1 MGEELKFQ
9 RLWEFR
15 RGNSDFDSST
25 DDCKSSLGGEPACSK
40 STLVSCMVPV
50 GKDETSKASRF
61 QQKGN
66 NEPCISGQFEIG
78 KAEKG
83 KERTSKK
90 DNEDN
95 EKKRGSRS
103 RKKVP
108 QKKSKTT
115 ANGGAALDDLNN
127 YMNSL
132 LEELKVTRKNLL
144 SWMREEMEKLMA
156 EEKASES
163 ESEEIKTQLQHQNNL
178 KDNAQVQCQNIL
190 GKDIQVQHPSFFD
203 ECGQGNHQ
211 SKFEENAHLQDLTNL
226 EDNPGV
232 MSQKN
237 SKEKAQL
244 QRQKRAR
251 SCPGTRNSNGISFE
265 RFGNKKKS
273 ADSNNFTPALED
285 QVDYSQ
291 EIVLATPSDENGE
304 ARVAFSEKSKSKSG
318 TSDQNEQVQQ
328 QKSIVLAL
336 RAQKCNSRSPVK
348 NAKGKKA
355 ANSNNHRQ
363 VPNNQVDY
371 NQAIES
377 IASAERDK
385 GERSG
390 FYVEPNF
397 SSDSFNQVAS
407 SMYLTI
413 PSVLTKAPI
422 LNHRPDT
429 SSFSYMQP
437 RIVQNQIGINSERS
451 NLIMSSTSH
460 LGYFQGMQPEESRY
474 YGQMSSRDIGWFNQN
489 DTTSSIVGSG
499 FTVPLQAV
507 SGGFSIP
514 TQFDSENPP
523 RENNNT
529 LGLTMNGGAV
539 RYSEGGYSS
548 PETYIANNFHSNPNY
563 RAEGRLMTYQ
573 DSCRFPK

>member
-1 MGEELKFQ
+1 MKLVRLVDFSRRATMILAFQVNLK
-9 RLWEFR
+9 
-15 RGNSDFDSST
+15 
-25 DDCKSSLGGEPACSK
+25 LGKPK
-40 STLVSCMVPV
+40 
-50 GKDETSKASRF
+50 
-61 QQKGN
+61 
-66 NEPCISGQFEIG
+66 
-78 KAEKG
+78 KG
-83 KERTSKK
+83 KKEQVKRIM
-90 DNEDN
+90 
-95 EKKRGSRS
+95 KKRGSRS
-103 RKKVP
+103 SQKVP

-156 EEKASES
+156 EEKAYES
-163 ESEEIKTQLQHQNNL
+163 ESEEGKTQLQHQNNL
-178 KDNAQVQCQNIL
+178 KDNAQVQYQNIL

-203 ECGQGNHQ
+203 ERGQGNHQ
-211 SKFEENAHLQDLTNL
+211 SKFEENAHLQNLTNL

-232 MSQKN
+232 KSHKT

-251 SCPGTRNSNGISFE
+251 SCPGARNSKGTSFE

-273 ADSNNFTPALED
+273 ADSNNYTPALED

-291 EIVLATPSDENGE
+291 EIVLVTPSDENGE

-318 TSDQNEQVQQ
+318 TSGQNEQVQQ

-385 GERSG
+385 GERSE

-413 PSVLTKAPI
+413 PSVLTKPPI
-422 LNHRPDT
+422 VNHRPDT

-460 LGYFQGMQPEESRY
+460 LGYFQGMQPEERSRY

-489 DTTSSIVGSG
+489 NTTSSIVGSG

-514 TQFDSENPP
+514 NQFDSENPP

-539 RYSEGGYSS
+539 RYSEGVYSS
-548 PETYIANNFHSNPNY
+548 PEPYIANNFHSNPNY